1 MFPRTGGAAGLLK
14 GTLSL
19 TDLDQSSPI
28 LQFKNWFS
36 IAKDEACI
44 ADPEVCTLSTAHLP
58 SGRISSRVVQLKGI
72 SDEGEFVFFS
82 NFGTSRKAIDLA
94 SNEHVALVFYW
105 GALHR
110 QVRVEGKG
118 RLCDDDER
126 QQYFSTTLRRSR
138 LCSWASPQSAVLQ
151 PDGQVPEDDGR
162 SQLDARAAETE
173 KRFEDV
179 DDVPMPSTWG
189 VLRVVPGRIE
199 FWQGRGE
206 RLHDRFVYIRE
217 GEVWKIER
225 LSP

>member
-1 MFPRTGGAAGLLK
+1 
-14 GTLSL
+14 
-19 TDLDQSSPI
+19 
-28 LQFKNWFS
+28 
-36 IAKDEACI
+36 
-44 ADPEVCTLSTAHLP
+44 
-58 SGRISSRVVQLKGI
+58 
-72 SDEGEFVFFS
+72 
-82 NFGTSRKAIDLA
+82 TSRKAIDLA

-126 QQYFSTTLRRSR
+126 QQCFSTTLRRSR

-151 PDGQVPEDDGR
+151 ADGQVPEDDGR